1 MYPKSNTEMY
11 PKSNTEM
18 YPKYQ
23 NVQGSAGESLC
34 TMCSLMMFI
43 FGTFLSITSFVLLS
57 VPENLFVGLFTFGI
71 GGTSLLLATCFCCYV
86 RKERSRQLKY
96 ITNNSSMAQQINRI
110 EMRLDQ
116 HATNTVA
123 QNYPVGDRVDDQVF

>member
-1 MYPKSNTEMY
+1 
-11 PKSNTEM
+11 M

-23 NVQGSAGESLC
+23 NVQHSVGSAGESLC

-57 VPENLFVGLFTFGI
+57 NPKNLVVGLFTFGI
-71 GGTSLLLATCFCCYV
+71 GATSLLLASCFFCYV

-96 ITNNSSMAQQINRI
+96 ITNNSSMAEQINRI

-116 HATNTVA
+116 HATTVA
-123 QNYPVGDRVDDQVF
+123 QNYPVVDREDYQVF